1 MSQTKAQLIDAVDGS
16 IVTADIADDAINAD
30 KLASNAVV
38 NASVDANAAIAA
50 SKIAD
55 FVTGNTNNRVLT
67 ASGTANS
74 LIGEANLTFDGATL
88 NIDGNTT
95 DTPLI
100 LDTSNTS
107 GSHLRFRKDGVNKIF
122 LGCGGG
128 FGLGDVDD
136 LSLRTTDNI
145 IFGVSTSEKMRIDG
159 SGRLLI
165 GHSANLHNLSLQVI
179 GGSGDTSSI
188 ALSRFSASAAS
199 PNFVF
204 HKSRSNSIGT
214 NTVLQNNDTVGIIRW
229 NGADGTDYSQVAD
242 IQAAIDGTPGSNDM
256 PGRLVF
262 STTADGSQFT
272 TERMRIDSSGTIFSF
287 STNDTTPNIKWRSDD
302 TNWFG
307 SLNQSV
313 EGSTISTFISTGG
326 DWSANGTTYSATKAI
341 ASFETRAIALHPQ
354 FNNGAGKVAFLQKA
368 AGSSTTD
375 GTVTEICN
383 IDNGGI
389 KPGSDN
395 AVDLGSALFRWRN
408 LYTTDLKL
416 SNEGSQNDVD
426 STWGNYTI
434 QEGHE
439 DLFLLN
445 HRTGKK
451 FKFNLTEVA

>member
-439 DLFLLN
+439 D
-445 HRTGKK
+445 
-451 FKFNLTEVA
+451 

>member
-1 MSQTKAQLIDAVDGS
+1 MIRLEPKS
-16 IVTADIADDAINAD
+16 TA
-30 KLASNAVV
+30 
-38 NASVDANAAIAA
+38 
-50 SKIAD
+50 
-55 FVTGNTNNRVLT
+55 G
-67 ASGTANS
+67 
-74 LIGEANLTFDGATL
+74 
-88 NIDGNTT
+88 
-95 DTPLI
+95 
-100 LDTSNTS
+100 
-107 GSHLRFRKDGVNKIF
+107 
-122 LGCGGG
+122 
-128 FGLGDVDD
+128 
-136 LSLRTTDNI
+136 
-145 IFGVSTSEKMRIDG
+145 
-159 SGRLLI
+159 
-165 GHSANLHNLSLQVI
+165 
-179 GGSGDTSSI
+179 
-188 ALSRFSASAAS
+188 
-199 PNFVF
+199 
-204 HKSRSNSIGT
+204 
-214 NTVLQNNDTVGIIRW
+214 
-229 NGADGTDYSQVAD
+229 
-242 IQAAIDGTPGSNDM
+242 
-256 PGRLVF
+256 
-262 STTADGSQFT
+262 GSQFT

>member
-395 AVDLGSALFRWRN
+395 AVDLGSASFRWRN